1 MVILLD
7 DDNDKN
13 RIYDNYGHDNDRQ
26 QTNKKQLMNVSKKV
40 SVTCL
45 VMEIMIIPTITLIA
59 VIQMNIGW

>member
-1 MVILLD
+1 MMTTIKIEFMTIMD
-7 DDNDKN
+7 MTMTDSK
-13 RIYDNYGHDNDRQ
+13 Q
-26 QTNKKQLMNVSKKV
+26 NKKQLMNVSKKV